1 MPSRATDSETMSE
14 VKELFSSLKFVKLK
28 IPRLIPKELVEVVK
42 GRTFTVDQ
50 FYMYQEAQV
59 DNPFNYLF
67 ALIDDHNK
75 IHGFLWVEC
84 NLLDRSLFVNT
95 FSIAKEYWGKGKAI
109 EMVIPFLRKLKE
121 ATDAPHVFWITTNV
135 KFFEKKGFKRS
146 KNILMEYNLDSQ

>member
-1 MPSRATDSETMSE
+1 MAIQATGSENSAE
-14 VKELFSSLKFVKLK
+14 IKELFSNLKFVKLK
-28 IPRLIPKELVEVVK
+28 IPRLIPKELVELVK
-42 GRTFTVDQ
+42 GRTFSIDQ

-75 IHGFLWVEC
+75 IQGYLWAEC

-109 EMVIPFLRKLKE
+109 EFVIPFLKELK
-121 ATDAPHVFWITTNV
+121 AKTGAPHVFWISTNV

-146 KNILMEYNLDSQ
+146 KNVLMEYNLD